1 MRRRIR
7 KIGDQLGP
15 IEDGDV
21 LRVGM
26 ADSKNPMQRMLND
39 YVERATRMAI
49 SDGTGNP
56 FALNRPGYRTY
67 TDAGMRA
74 DRAEDRELN
83 RLDALTDADNDFKN
97 TSPSWSGSPPT
108 GQGAHDVPGVK
119 QIKPGTS
126 CTING
131 WPGAW
136 QWVSGTMTCIPNNR
150 SADSLSIY
158 DAYDLQIADAWR
170 GNKEAWIG
178 PNLQKEQE
186 EEDEETDD
194 DDDDEEEG
202 EEFLREAFEEGV
214 QEAYRNTAT
223 HAESTIRPD
232 TQDRLQREHDE
243 RMRQLGPM
251 LRRDRAFMDQVA
263 TQQKAREKIMDAEYS
278 RYEEELREAYR
289 K

>member
-1 MRRRIR
+1 MRASVAEER
-7 KIGDQLGP
+7 K
-15 IEDGDV
+15 
-21 LRVGM
+21 
-26 ADSKNPMQRMLND
+26 
-39 YVERATRMAI
+39 
-49 SDGTGNP
+49 
-56 FALNRPGYRTY
+56 LNR
-67 TDAGMRA
+67 A
-74 DRAEDRELN
+74 
-83 RLDALTDADNDFKN
+83 DALTDADTDFIN
-97 TSPSWSGSPPT
+97 TSPSWAAKPPT

-126 CTING
+126 CTISG
-131 WPGAW
+131 WPGTW
-136 QWVSGTMTCIPNNR
+136 QWVNGTMICIPNSR

-170 GNKEAWIG
+170 GNKEASIG

-186 EEDEETDD
+186 EEDDETDD

-202 EEFLREAFEEGV
+202 DGFLREALEEDV
-214 QEAYRNTAT
+214 REAYRNTAT
-223 HAESTIRPD
+223 HTESTILRD
-232 TQDRLQREHDE
+232 AQDRLQREHDE
-243 RMRQLGPM
+243 RMRQLAPM